1 MRHFQ
6 FTAIQALAMESEQ
19 SRRAAWWRA
28 IGYLS
33 VILPFLLMIAFAG
46 LRPEFNR
53 SEAPDWRPVIA
64 GANAALE
71 KGDLYEARYLY
82 GQVDQ
87 IASWKEEWEG
97 HLAAACGLK
106 RLDDVPGPYSRYVT
120 VLLRAAMIAENKQSR
135 RGMVTIAQ
143 ALRVVGKHDA
153 ASRIMDRIRSDWPEE
168 MEEPADTS
176 APGCFDVDAG
186 ALDKPRGSGKDVQQE

>member
-28 IGYLS
+28 IGYIS
-33 VILPFLLMIAFAG
+33 VILPFLLMIALAG

-53 SEAPDWRPVIA
+53 SEAPDWRHVIA

-97 HLAAACGLK
+97 LIAAACGFK
-106 RLDDVPGPYSRYVT
+106 RLDGVPGPYSRSVT
-120 VLLRAAMIAENKQSR
+120 VLLRAAMIAENKQSCQ
-135 RGMVTIAQ
+135 GMLTVAQ
-143 ALRVVGKHDA
+143 AVQAVGKHKA
-153 ASRIMDRIRSDWPEE
+153 ASKIMDRIRSDWPEE
-168 MEEPADTS
+168 MPGPADTS
-176 APGCFDVDAG
+176 ALGCFDPDAG
-186 ALDKPRGSGKDVQQE
+186 ALDKPSNTSE

>member
-6 FTAIQALAMESEQ
+6 FTAIQALSMESVQ

-28 IGYLS
+28 IGYMSAILS
-33 VILPFLLMIAFAG
+33 FLLMIALAG

-64 GANAALE
+64 RANAALE
-71 KGDLYEARYLY
+71 SGDLYEARYLY

-87 IASWKEEWEG
+87 IASWKQEWEG
-97 HLAAACGLK
+97 LIAAACGLT
-106 RLDDVPGPYSRYVT
+106 RLDGVPGPYSRSVT

-135 RGMVTIAQ
+135 QGMLTVAQ
-143 ALRVVGKHDA
+143 AVQAMGKHRA
-153 ASRIMDRIRSDWPEE
+153 AAKIMDRIRSDWPEE
-168 MEEPADTS
+168 MEQTADTG
-176 APGCFDVDAG
+176 APACFDGRAPLLRQ
-186 ALDKPRGSGKDVQQE
+186 AEQHRTE

>member
-19 SRRAAWWRA
+19 SRWAAWWRA
-28 IGYLS
+28 IGYMS
-33 VILPFLLMIAFAG
+33 VILPFLLMIALAG

-53 SEAPDWRPVIA
+53 SEAPDWRPMIPR
-64 GANAALE
+64 ANAVLE

-97 HLAAACGLK
+97 LIAAACGFK
-106 RLDDVPGPYSRYVT
+106 RLDGVSGPYSRSVT

-135 RGMVTIAQ
+135 QGMVTVAQ
-143 ALRVVGKHDA
+143 AVQAMGKHKA
-153 ASRIMDRIRSDWPEE
+153 ASKIMDRIRSDWPEE
-168 MEEPADTS
+168 MPEPADVS

-186 ALDKPRGSGKDVQQE
+186 ALDKPGNRSE

>member
-28 IGYLS
+28 IGYIS
-33 VILPFLLMIAFAG
+33 VILPFLLMIALAG

-97 HLAAACGLK
+97 LIAAACGFK
-106 RLDDVPGPYSRYVT
+106 RLDGVPGPYSRSVT

-135 RGMVTIAQ
+135 QGMLTVAQ
-143 ALRVVGKHDA
+143 AVQAVGKHKA
-153 ASRIMDRIRSDWPEE
+153 ASKIMDRIRSDWPEE
-168 MEEPADTS
+168 MPGLADTNAAECFKL
-176 APGCFDVDAG
+176 APGTREA
-186 ALDKPRGSGKDVQQE
+186 AQQE

>member
-28 IGYLS
+28 IGYIS
-33 VILPFLLMIAFAG
+33 VILPFLLMIALAG

-97 HLAAACGLK
+97 LIAAACGFK
-106 RLDDVPGPYSRYVT
+106 RLDGVPGPYSRSVT

-135 RGMVTIAQ
+135 QGMLTVAQ
-143 ALRVVGKHDA
+143 AVQAVGKHKA
-153 ASRIMDRIRSDWPEE
+153 ASKIMDRIRSDWPEE
-168 MEEPADTS
+168 MQEPADTS
-176 APGCFDVDAG
+176 APGCFDPNAG
-186 ALDKPRGSGKDVQQE
+186 ALDKPGNRSE

>member
-6 FTAIQALAMESEQ
+6 FTAIQALPVDSEQ
-19 SRRAAWWRA
+19 SRRAAWWRT
-28 IGYLS
+28 IGYVT
-33 VILPFLLMIAFAG
+33 VILPFLLMVALAW

-53 SEAPDWRPVIA
+53 PEAPDWKPVVA
-64 GANAALE
+64 RANAALE

-106 RLDDVPGPYSRYVT
+106 RLDDVPGPYSRSVT
-120 VLLRAAMIAENKQSR
+120 ILLRAALIAENKQSR
-135 RGMVTIAQ
+135 QGIVTIAQ
-143 ALRVVGKHDA
+143 ALRVMGKHKA
-153 ASRIMDRIRSDWPEE
+153 AAKITDRIRSDWPEA
-168 MEEPADTS
+168 MPGPADTNARECFKL
-176 APGCFDVDAG
+176 APGTREA
-186 ALDKPRGSGKDVQQE
+186 AQQE